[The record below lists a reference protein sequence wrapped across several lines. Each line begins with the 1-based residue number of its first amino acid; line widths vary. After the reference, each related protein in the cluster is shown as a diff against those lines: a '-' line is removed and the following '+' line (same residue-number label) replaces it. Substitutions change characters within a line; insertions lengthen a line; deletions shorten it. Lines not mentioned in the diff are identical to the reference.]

1 MADLEIYVLNVGQAD
16 TSIIRTP
23 DGNVIVIDAVKPRK
37 VKHVLNQIKPGGSI
51 SHLIVTHPH
60 LDHYSAV
67 SGLLKAFP
75 VEKVTLAP
83 FWYEPGTAGYHK
95 IINRIQDEHI
105 PVHFLS
111 GYERFYPDG
120 GTYPAYEHRPYVE
133 LLGPPNNIL
142 EDLHKSDELTPNH
155 LSIIARLTYE
165 EFSMVFAADAQM
177 ENWAHYDREGMLEK
191 KCDILKAAHHG
202 SRRGSQWERL
212 ERLSPRLVIVSSD
225 PDGSHELPDLI
236 GSVIFLEYDRD
247 EGHTVTLTRETGT
260 VKIVVDNSATG
271 RFTALSYGERPAD
284 PVPFGAARP
293 LLPTDWAQLVIS
305 KVAGPGAYPWSH
317 LRPKTPLRGP

>member
-1 MADLEIYVLNVGQAD
+1 MANLEIYVLNVGQAD
-16 TSIIRTP
+16 TSIIKTP
-23 DGNVIVIDAVKPRK
+23 DDHVIVIDAVRPRK
-37 VKHVLNQIKPGGSI
+37 VKGVLDQIKPGGPI

-67 SGLLKAFP
+67 ASLLATYP

-83 FWYEPGTAGYHK
+83 FWHEPGTPGYHK
-95 IINRIQDEHI
+95 IINKIQEQQI
-105 PVHFLS
+105 AVHFLS
-111 GYERFYPDG
+111 GYERSYPDG
-120 GTYPAYEHRPYVE
+120 GTYPAYQDRPYME

-142 EDLHKSDELTPNH
+142 EELDECHALTPNH

-191 KCDILKAAHHG
+191 KCDVLKAAHHG

-212 ERLSPRLVIVSSD
+212 ERLAPSLAIVSSD
-225 PDGSHELPDLI
+225 PDTGHELPDLI

-247 EGHTVTLTRETGT
+247 ESRTVALTRETGSI
-260 VKIVVDNSATG
+260 KIVVDSPASGRYTAFCYGDGATDEV
-271 RFTALSYGERPAD
+271 Y
-284 PVPFGAARP
+284 FGAAAP
-293 LLPTDWAQLVIS
+293 LRVTDWAGIVREKIS
-305 KVAGPGAYPWSH
+305 G
-317 LRPKTPLRGP
+317 

>member
-1 MADLEIYVLNVGQAD
+1 MANLEIYVLNVGQAD

-23 DGNVIVIDAVKPRK
+23 DDNLIVIDAVRPRK
-37 VKHVLNQIKPGGSI
+37 VKQILNAIKPGGPI

-67 SGLLKAFP
+67 SGLLKAFT
-75 VEKVTLAP
+75 VERVTLAP
-83 FWYEPGTAGYHK
+83 FWYEPGTPGYHK
-95 IINRIQDEHI
+95 IINRIQDNHI

-111 GYERFYPDG
+111 GYERVYPDG
-120 GTYPAYEHRPYVE
+120 GAYPDYEDRPYVE

-142 EDLHKSDELTPNH
+142 ANLKGSDALTPNH
-155 LSIIARLTYE
+155 LSIIARLTHE

-191 KCDILKAAHHG
+191 KCDVLKAAHHG

-225 PDGSHELPDLI
+225 PSTGHELPDLI
-236 GSVIFLEYDRD
+236 GSVIFLEYDKER
-247 EGHTVTLTRETGT
+247 GHTVALTRETGT
-260 VKIVVDNSATG
+260 VKIVVDNPASG
-271 RFTALSYGERPAD
+271 RFTALSYGEAAD
-284 PVPFGAARP
+284 AAVPLGTDAPLPPTVSGAGWPVGE
-293 LLPTDWAQLVIS
+293 TDQ
-305 KVAGPGAYPWSH
+305 YQ
-317 LRPKTPLRGP
+317 